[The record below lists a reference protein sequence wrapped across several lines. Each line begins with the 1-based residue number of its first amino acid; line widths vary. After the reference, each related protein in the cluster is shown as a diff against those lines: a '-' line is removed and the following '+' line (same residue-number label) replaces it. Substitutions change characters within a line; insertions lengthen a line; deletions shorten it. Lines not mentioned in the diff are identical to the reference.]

1 MHRAKLKSDKCFKP
15 FQINFIQHSRS
26 LIKQNLILFFV
37 GIDSVEKTFSGPASL
52 STQNKHL
59 FWNPVAP
66 KKFKT
71 PLILTFWRV
80 HISSSKN
87 RVCFWNGQSWET
99 CDNYTKVENTYPF
112 NRILKWQIMG
122 ASKNAWQNSMRLK
135 SQILAGYIHQNGAFS
150 LDVPF
155 LNFLKMYFHKSIE

>member
-99 CDNYTKVENTYPF
+99 CDNYTIVENAYPF

-122 ASKNAWQNSMRLK
+122 PSKMHGR
-135 SQILAGYIHQNGAFS
+135 S
-150 LDVPF
+150 LWGWNVKF
-155 LNFLKMYFHKSIE
+155 QQGKFAKFVGLYMSHIWVIWNCI